1 MTEPTDHIAYNAKGD
16 ATAFVGR
23 RAVNVFACA
32 AVASALRLYA
42 KTGMKVNRAYTP
54 TAMLAFA
61 NRELERTGKNVL
73 KRGQYLEAADALS
86 AFIQAEKAAIPAV
99 ENNSGMTVVPLRK

>member
-1 MTEPTDHIAYNAKGD
+1 MTAKNEITYRPDGNASS
-16 ATAFVGR
+16 FVGP

-54 TAMLAFA
+54 TAMIAFA
-61 NRELERTGKNVL
+61 NRELGLTGKKAF
-73 KRGQYLEAADALS
+73 KRGQYTQAAEALS
-86 AFIQAEKAAIPAV
+86 AFVQTEKAAIPAV
-99 ENNSGMTVVPLRK
+99 TAPA